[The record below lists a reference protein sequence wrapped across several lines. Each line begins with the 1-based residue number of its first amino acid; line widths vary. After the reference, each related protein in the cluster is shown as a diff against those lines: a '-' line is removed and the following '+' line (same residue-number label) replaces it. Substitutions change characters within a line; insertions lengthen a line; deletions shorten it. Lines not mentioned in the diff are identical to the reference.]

1 VLGPLD
7 DTLWHQLPTTF
18 DHVGTSDP
26 RFFDRYWFAVT
37 EPGGL
42 ATLQFTLGVYNNM
55 DVVDGGFVVVHGS
68 RQRNLR
74 VSRALRPRFEPV
86 CGPLR
91 VEVLEP
97 LQRFRLVAEPGDHP
111 VHGELE
117 WTGVLAPE
125 EERPHFSRVR
135 GRVSEE
141 YQRFNQIG
149 ECSGRLD
156 VEGTRVEVDRWWGCR
171 DHSWGVRPSMGVPE
185 PVTAAPPEPG
195 TAGFLFAFLFFSTD
209 TVAGHVQVAERGD
222 ERAYLTGLLRDRRA
236 PDGPDLHVADAV
248 LSVEMTGG
256 TRRFRRVTIDTVLD
270 DGGGGERRVT
280 LRADALG
287 PSLAMTG
294 LGYSGGYDDGRGLG
308 VWRGVE
314 HVEADVWDVTDPEV
328 VVHADGSVS
337 RPVHRIQ
344 PVHVTGRGAGLDGEG
359 TGSMTLIA
367 TGRLPRHGLT

>member
-1 VLGPLD
+1 MLGPLD

-37 EPGGL
+37 EPGGS

-55 DVVDGGFVVVHGS
+55 DVVDGGFVVVHEG

-74 VSRALRPRFEPV
+74 VSRALRPRFDAA
-86 CGPLR
+86 CGPMR

-97 LQRFRLVAEPGDHP
+97 LARFRLTAEPGDHP

-117 WTGVLAPE
+117 WTGVLPPE

-135 GRVSEE
+135 GRISEE

-149 ECSGRLD
+149 ECSGWLD
-156 VEGTRVEVDRWWGCR
+156 IEGTRVDVDRWWGCR
-171 DHSWGVRPSMGVPE
+171 DHSWGGRPSMGIPE
-185 PVTAAPPEPG
+185 PVTAAPPAPG
-195 TAGFLFAFLFFSTD
+195 TAGFLFCFLFFSTD
-209 TVAGHVQVAERGD
+209 TVAGNVQIAERGS

-236 PDGPDLHVADAV
+236 SNAPDLDVVDAD
-248 LSVEMTGG
+248 LRVEMVDG
-256 TRRFRRVTIDTVLD
+256 TRRFHTATIDATLA
-270 DGGGGERRVT
+270 DGRT
-280 LRADALG
+280 IALRAGALG

-294 LGYSGGYDDGRGLG
+294 LGYSGGYHDGRGLG
-308 VWRGVE
+308 VWRGVD
-314 HVEADVWDVTDPEV
+314 HVESDVWDVSDPEA
-328 VVHADGSVS
+328 VVHEDGTVS

-344 PVHVTGRGAGLDGEG
+344 PVHVAATGAGLDGEG

-367 TGRLPRHGLT
+367 TGNLPRHGLT